1 MKVEDSK
8 KNFQNPIDNQSQ
20 KQLSEKVLFFNCPY
34 CKINIP
40 KIIDIKKDF
49 TKNLVFI
56 TFNCKCLN
64 TPKVIS
70 INELYEQL
78 NKKSSLDYKCYKHKD
93 KEGIEY
99 CENCK
104 YFMCDICKE
113 YHKDFVKNHKTT
125 SIQLLNKNENCH
137 IHLNNKLEFYCEKCK
152 RNTCIDCI
160 KKNHKDHLIITIKEY
175 WEKIY
180 DKLKFQTVIEL
191 KNKLETERKNY
202 ENIITLISEKIT
214 YLMNKLAKLREFIG
228 QYYYLS
234 VENHKILSS
243 IILSV
248 FSIFFNQKDNPDY
261 TNCVNCEKLI
271 PMNLIYLE
279 ECNEL
284 GIIFS
289 GFSKL
294 INKLSSFESTFLQRE
309 LISTID
315 LNDFPNKL
323 FDNKNKEINL
333 SLDSNTNV
341 NTNELT
347 TTLSNSIKKRLNLI
361 NYPTNNLLNKKTK
374 LNSQNYEEGD
384 NVIKKQKKHHITK
397 IPLNEKINKNHLLN
411 INNNVINNS
420 TTNNIIFPLKVGK
433 QPIKVTG
440 NIHFENN
447 KKKDIFTFDDVI
459 CKKYIDSQ
467 SNDFLETFSNNS
479 VFPDGYECIHLGK
492 VEDNKMIKNKKKK
505 IEEKNN
511 TTEETNNNTN
521 INTNTNTN
529 INTNTNTN
537 IITNQNT
544 NTNINT
550 NTNTNINSN
559 TNNNNNNNNNIT
571 NSNNNSNGKDTT
583 KQNKDDTNFFNNIF
597 YKNNTNSVGDNLSS
611 QNLNTSLKNNL
622 EINDNSIN
630 FEKI

>member
-1 MKVEDSK
+1 MKVEDSN
-8 KNFQNPIDNQSQ
+8 KNLQNTIINQSQ
-20 KQLSEKVLFFNCPY
+20 KQLSEKLLFFNCPY
-34 CKINIP
+34 CKKNIP
-40 KIIDIKKDF
+40 EILDIKKNY

-70 INELYEQL
+70 LNELFEQL
-78 NKKSSLDYKCYKHKD
+78 NKKSSLGYKCYKHKD

-125 SIQLLNKNENCH
+125 SIHSLNKIDHCQT
-137 IHLNNKLEFYCEKCK
+137 HLNNKLEFYCEKCK
-152 RNTCIDCI
+152 INTCIDCI
-160 KKNHKDHLIITIKEY
+160 KNNHKDHLVITLKEY

-202 ENIITLISEKIT
+202 ENIIINSLEKIT
-214 YLMNKLAKLREFIG
+214 NFINKMEKLRELIYQF
-228 QYYYLS
+228 YRLS

-243 IILSV
+243 IIISV
-248 FSIFFNQKDNPDY
+248 FSNFFNQKDNPDY
-261 TNCVNCEKLI
+261 INCHNCEKLI
-271 PMNLIYLE
+271 PMNLISIE
-279 ECNEL
+279 ECNDL

-289 GFSKL
+289 GFSKVF
-294 INKLSSFESTFLQRE
+294 NKLTRWENSLIQKELVTIIES
-309 LISTID
+309 
-315 LNDFPNKL
+315 NDFPYKL
-323 FDNKNKEINL
+323 YDNKNKETNI
-333 SLDSNTNV
+333 STISNSNI

-347 TTLSNSIKKRLNLI
+347 STLSNSMKKGINLI
-361 NYPTNNLLNKKTK
+361 NYQKNNLLNKKTK
-374 LNSQNYEEGD
+374 INKLNSEEGES
-384 NVIKKQKKHHITK
+384 VKKKQKKHHIFK
-397 IPLNEKINKNHLLN
+397 IPLNEKVNQNQLLN
-411 INNNVINNS
+411 INNNVINNN
-420 TTNNIIFPLKVGK
+420 TTNNIIFPLNVGK
-433 QPIKVTG
+433 ESIKVKGST
-440 NIHFENN
+440 FEQN
-447 KKKDIFTFDDVI
+447 KKKDIFTFDAVI

-505 IEEKNN
+505 IEEKNI
-511 TTEETNNNTN
+511 TEETNNNTN
-521 INTNTNTN
+521 TNTNS
-529 INTNTNTN
+529 NTNN
-537 IITNQNT
+537 
-544 NTNINT
+544 
-550 NTNTNINSN
+550 
-559 TNNNNNNNNNIT
+559 NNNNNNNNNIT

-630 FEKI
+630 YEKV